1 MNKKL
6 QEMWDA
12 AHEIPQGAYVPE
24 GTVLVQLDPRGPFEE
39 AVLTHYVTPA
49 SGYWMGS
56 SVYKQV
62 RSVEPLPDPDNT
74 GLLTVHSDE
83 GSISLVDTYE
93 DWCYDLTKS
102 QARNLARKLTEAIDG
117 D

>member
-6 QEMWDA
+6 QEMWDS

-24 GTVLVQLDPRGPFEE
+24 NTVLIQLDHTGPSEE
-39 AVLTHYVTPA
+39 AELTYYVTPV
-49 SGYWMGS
+49 SDYWKGS
-56 SVYKQV
+56 PVRAPV
-62 RSVEPLPDPDNT
+62 RSVEPLPDHTDT
-74 GLLTVHSDE
+74 GVLTVRTYE
-83 GSISLVDTYE
+83 GVISLVDTYE

-117 D
+117 N